1 MPPNVATGKPQK
13 LLPIADFRLPI
24 CDCDCQL
31 PLADCYSGELRA
43 ETIGNWQSAIGNLRR
58 RFAFKFSVDYDARCS
73 GYIYCSPLESR
84 QVSRLTIFGPQR

>member
-43 ETIGNWQSAIGNLRR
+43 ETIGNWQSAIFVGVL
-58 RFAFKFSVDYDARCS
+58 
-73 GYIYCSPLESR
+73 PLSF
-84 QVSRLTIFGPQR
+84 QLIMMLGAPATFTVPL